1 MSQITEINRASLAQ
15 LSVAAAELW
24 EVIDNCESEI
34 ELTELL
40 ERQLDVQNAT
50 ESKVDAIA
58 YVADQLQVDLKT
70 WEARLASIVALHTPI
85 IERRRRQLE
94 QLKSYLLRLHELGLL
109 PERVAGKERR
119 IDFQNNP
126 PSLVLKVDPSHREF
140 PEKFKQI
147 EYSARSKDILAAYKA
162 GEDIND
168 FAEIVTRKHVRFRY
182 QKSIQSK
189 HKP

>member
-34 ELTELL
+34 ELTQLL

-50 ESKVDAIA
+50 VAKVDAIA

-94 QLKSYLLRLHELGLL
+94 QLKAYLLRLHELGFL

-119 IDFQNNP
+119 IDFQNNS
-126 PSLVLKVDPSHREF
+126 PSVVLKVDPSDSEF
-140 PEKFKQI
+140 PDKFRDIK
-147 EYSARSKDILAAYKA
+147 YSARSKDILAAYKT
-162 GEDIND
+162 GENVSD
-168 FAEIVTRKHVRFRY
+168 FAEIVTGKHVRFRY
-182 QKSIQSK
+182 QKQ
-189 HKP
+189 